1 MGSEMRGC
9 EADFPAGRC
18 AWMCK
23 PERAGGGR
31 GALSGT
37 HIGSKLV
44 PIAPIARTGRT
55 HPGAS
60 TALHSTRGC
69 SVSPCITEAL
79 RAAALTRTHARHLR

>member
-9 EADFPAGRC
+9 EVDSRQADVLGC
-18 AWMCK
+18 AS
-23 PERAGGGR
+23 PSGQAGGG
-31 GALSGT
+31 GLCLA